1 MSKLETKYSQALD
14 TIRRSIC
21 LANSDEEMI
30 LRETS
35 LAEDFGMSRTPIRQI
50 LQRLAYE
57 GLVETRS
64 GVGNVVVPLL
74 PEHRARDFLTHK
86 GILQAA
92 LLFDLPDLT
101 IGQHSEI
108 VAAAAMADLF
118 KDDDLN
124 TLYDIRNRLH
134 FIMSGLM
141 PDPIISNAFS
151 VSHWRTIRRH
161 AGDFS
166 ANPTV
171 AGDNLRTLV
180 EQVTGYEAQNAT
192 DLFKRFIMAECPD

>member
-1 MSKLETKYSQALD
+1 MYTRNQLYRCIQVHIAFVNQEPAKSLGEGRSQVSKQETKYSQALD

-108 VAAAAMADLF
+108 VC
-118 KDDDLN
+118 
-124 TLYDIRNRLH
+124 R
-134 FIMSGLM
+134 
-141 PDPIISNAFS
+141 PPQWPIFS
-151 VSHWRTIRRH
+151 RMTI
-161 AGDFS
+161 
-166 ANPTV
+166 
-171 AGDNLRTLV
+171 
-180 EQVTGYEAQNAT
+180 
-192 DLFKRFIMAECPD
+192 